1 MAEPAVGE
9 EAGHECVLCPPLR
22 FRFNAMA
29 GLPGE
34 AGVIAA
40 DRDFLLIPDVA
51 PLADGHV
58 LLVTR
63 DHHQCAGGFGPEM
76 WGGAL
81 RWRDRVARLYREA
94 YGSGELLLFEHGP
107 ATSQGGGACIDHAH
121 WHLMPGT
128 PGVRA
133 VVEREGRSGT
143 PADHATL
150 RACLRTGRS
159 YLLVEENGIATV
171 HPGDGVRSQFLR
183 WAVTA
188 PGERAAWRWQET
200 FGLPDSRRRF
210 LRTRGDARRGG
221 RPAGRGSAARK
232 PPVEL
237 ARRHPVTEPRALHT
251 AGVAGRV
258 LHRRVSPPVGEHA
271 FQGRR
276 AEPQQPQRTAPHGLV
291 DHRQQRPEFSPAGRR
306 RTTQQPRER
315 VRLRDDE
322 VRRLQHRQH
331 DGRGEPP
338 VDVVRHEI
346 EHDPSARRA
355 GHAHRLVQR
364 LPGDRGQ
371 QRVPVQRQ
379 DVGALDPG
387 RGRAHV
393 GGGEAPPR
401 RLVLTTSSRTPAPP
415 SRGRSRSIT
424 DTPFGT
430 PRSTRRWSSAPSR
443 RSSSRITAV

>member
-133 VVEREGRSGT
+133 VVERRGVPERRPITRLCG
-143 PADHATL
+143 PACAPAGPTCWS
-150 RACLRTGRS
+150 RRTGSRPS
-159 YLLVEENGIATV
+159 IPATV
-171 HPGDGVRSQFLR
+171 CEAS
-183 WAVTA
+183 
-188 PGERAAWRWQET
+188 
-200 FGLPDSRRRF
+200 SC
-210 LRTRGDARRGG
+210 
-221 RPAGRGSAARK
+221 AG
-232 PPVEL
+232 P
-237 ARRHPVTEPRALHT
+237 
-251 AGVAGRV
+251 
-258 LHRRVSPPVGEHA
+258 
-271 FQGRR
+271 
-276 AEPQQPQRTAPHGLV
+276 
-291 DHRQQRPEFSPAGRR
+291 
-306 RTTQQPRER
+306 
-315 VRLRDDE
+315 
-322 VRRLQHRQH
+322 
-331 DGRGEPP
+331 
-338 VDVVRHEI
+338 
-346 EHDPSARRA
+346 
-355 GHAHRLVQR
+355 
-364 LPGDRGQ
+364 
-371 QRVPVQRQ
+371 
-379 DVGALDPG
+379 
-387 RGRAHV
+387 
-393 GGGEAPPR
+393 
-401 RLVLTTSSRTPAPP
+401 
-415 SRGRSRSIT
+415 
-424 DTPFGT
+424 
-430 PRSTRRWSSAPSR
+430 
-443 RSSSRITAV
+443 